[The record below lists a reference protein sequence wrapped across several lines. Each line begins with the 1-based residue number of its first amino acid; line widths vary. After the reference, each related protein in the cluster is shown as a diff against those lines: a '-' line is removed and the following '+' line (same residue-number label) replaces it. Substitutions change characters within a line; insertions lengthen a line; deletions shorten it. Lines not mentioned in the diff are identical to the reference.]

1 MSFRLLLIIS
11 FVLIIIIEFYFFKKV
26 LNSIKNSFP
35 KIDRK
40 KLKTWSNILFLFFN
54 LYPLYLLGALIYSY
68 VFNNEWP
75 GIPESSLFDYFILY
89 PFWIFILLVVQST
102 LFFWIIEILKLLL
115 LPFYRKKKE
124 KFKSLEAKAV
134 LIIAVI
140 FAIYVPARVLYDYN
154 SISIRIVEFKKQN
167 LPKELNNFKITFISD
182 LQADKYTDEK
192 RLGNFI
198 SKVNSTNPDLV
209 LVGGDIIT
217 STPNYIDMGAKFLGM
232 IKSKFGIYSCIGDHD
247 NWAYRPDYEKSRQAV
262 TSALKKYG
270 VTMVDNGRK
279 VVHVDKSTIGIT
291 FVTDTYS
298 KKINNGTLDTLIEN
312 HRYDLNIFLVHQPRP
327 NLVEVAKKNN
337 YDLFLSGHTHGG
349 QVTFLFPFKNLT
361 PTLIETKYVRGNF
374 YFNNMLMIVTRGLG
388 MSLVP
393 LRYNSTPEVTVIVLK
408 NK

>member
-1 MSFRLLLIIS
+1 MSFRLLLIIAL
-11 FVLIIIIEFYFFKKV
+11 VLIVFIEFYFARKII
-26 LNSIKNSFP
+26 NSIKRSFP
-35 KIDRK
+35 GINRK
-40 KLKTWSNILFLFFN
+40 KLKVWSIVLFILFNLF
-54 LYPLYLLGALIYSY
+54 PIYLLGALIYSNA
-68 VFNNEWP
+68 FNNEWP

-89 PFWIFILLVVQST
+89 PFWIFVLLVVQSG
-102 LFFWIIEILKLLL
+102 LFFLIIEILKLLF

-124 KFKSLEAKAV
+124 KFQSIEAKIV

-140 FAIYVPARVLYDYN
+140 FAVYVPARIIYDYN
-154 SISIRIVEFKKQN
+154 SVSVRIVEYKKN
-167 LPKELNNFKITFISD
+167 DLPEELNNFKITFISD

-217 STPNYIDMGAKFLGM
+217 STPNYIDIGAKFLGM
-232 IKSKFGIYSCIGDHD
+232 IKSKYGIYSCIGDHD
-247 NWAYRPDYEKSRQAV
+247 NWAFRPDYAKSREV
-262 TSALKKYG
+262 ITSALKKYG
-270 VTMVDNGRK
+270 IIMVDNGRK
-279 VVHVDKSTIGIT
+279 IVRADKSTIGIT

-298 KKINNGTLDTLIEN
+298 KGINNGTLDTLVED
-312 HRYDLNIFLVHQPRP
+312 HKYDLNIFLVHQPRP
-327 NLVEVAKKNN
+327 NLVEIAKKNN

-349 QVTFLFPFKNLT
+349 QVTFLFPFKNLS

-374 YFNNMLMIVTRGLG
+374 YFDNMLMIVTRGLG

-393 LRYNSTPEVTVIVLK
+393 LRYNSTPEVTVIILK